1 MVNLFHEIFYRLRP
15 FCRIIASDT
24 LNPKFFLL
32 LGENELFLC
41 LCFFPV
47 EEFKSGIISISCNSR
62 IELLK
67 ARSDTS
73 NYLFIFKFKILIGF
87 FEKFIVG
94 DILEI
99 SELVVLEG

>member
-15 FCRIIASDT
+15 FCRIIASDS
-24 LNPKFFLL
+24 LNPEFFLL
-32 LGENELFLC
+32 FGEGELFLC

-47 EEFKSGIISISCNSR
+47 EEFESGIISIGGNSR

-73 NYLFIFKFKILIGF
+73 DYLFIFKFKILIGF
-87 FEKFIVG
+87 FEKFVVG
-94 DILEI
+94 GILKI